1 MLWADSSKQSSPHT
15 KGEMRHRLLF
25 LGGETGAERALVRAR
40 AHPISLPFPVYALR
54 SRSPPQLSLTNAV
67 GFSFPPS
74 TFFFYMLIGGEAA
87 VSWSPWCE
95 IIYRLVGGF
104 YAKGRVAGI
113 EAGGRPAQR
122 PSLGWWGRCR
132 NTRRKNSWWLST
144 FFLHFLPYSHILHI
158 WLYSFFLLSCV
169 SRWFSACPLY
179 FSLMCKYNWDPPLIA
194 YIWDILRQHWTM

>member
-1 MLWADSSKQSSPHT
+1 MLWADSSKQSSPPHE
-15 KGEMRHRLLF
+15 GGNEAPLVVPR
-25 LGGETGAERALVRAR
+25 GETGAERALVRAR

-74 TFFFYMLIGGEAA
+74 TFFFYMLIGGDAA

-132 NTRRKNSWWLST
+132 STRWKNSWWLST
-144 FFLHFLPYSHILHI
+144 FFSTFLAI
-158 WLYSFFLLSCV
+158 
-169 SRWFSACPLY
+169 
-179 FSLMCKYNWDPPLIA
+179 
-194 YIWDILRQHWTM
+194 